1 MSKDNRA
8 NLKAD
13 HGAHNH
19 AQAGKSSMSD
29 LLAAPLFAI
38 VMIGAVEAVSFQSA
52 QAGTKYLASDTN
64 SSYDD
69 LTTNCSGAKPSP
81 QSLAIFVPK
90 TCLTNYQQVT
100 TGTDKS
106 ITSNNRYTYEAGNS
120 DVSYDGISELNKT
133 PLWGN
138 KLRRLNTIVNI
149 LSLPFCLKHPH
160 ATTTN
165 CSGGYHA

>member
-1 MSKDNRA
+1 MENKQKPQR
-8 NLKAD
+8 
-13 HGAHNH
+13 
-19 AQAGKSSMSD
+19 QAGKSSMSD
-29 LLAAPLFAI
+29 LFAAPIFAI
-38 VMIGAVEAVSFQSA
+38 VLIGAVEIASCQQV
-52 QAGTKYLASDTN
+52 QAGTNYLASGTN

-90 TCLTNYQQVT
+90 ICLTNYQQVT

-106 ITSNNRYTYEAGNS
+106 ITSNNRYTYEAGHS
-120 DVSYDGISELNKT
+120 DVSYDGISEPNKT

-149 LSLPFCLKHPH
+149 PSLPFFLKHTH
-160 ATTTN
+160 TTTN